1 MVRLSDITENETLDY
16 GRHLVKVVD
25 SRNTTKE
32 GDLLLDEE
40 GNEVWSVTF
49 ADETGAKRYEYFN
62 FTGWKAKKTGAF
74 LKAVGL
80 IGADEKL
87 SECDK
92 EFNHED
98 VRGCYLYI
106 TIVENQNAKSDK
118 WKKVINADGFEK
130 YEKAV
135 AKKPAPK
142 KVEVVEDS
150 DLPF

>member
-49 ADETGAKRYEYFN
+49 ADEKGAKRYEYFN
-62 FTGWKAKKTGAF
+62 FTGWKAKKTGNF
-74 LKAVGL
+74 LKAIGL
-80 IGADEKL
+80 IEPDIKL

-92 EFNHED
+92 EFDYKD
-98 VRGCYLYI
+98 VIGLYLYI
-106 TIVENQNAKSDK
+106 TISENTNAKSEK
-118 WKKVINADGFEK
+118 WRKVIAIDGFEK
-130 YEKAV
+130 YEKQV
-135 AKKPAPK
+135 KKPAPK
-142 KVEVVEDS
+142 KVEVIEDS